1 MRIPYMTQVEIMSL
15 SEKDIFF
22 LDKEFNEWLYS
33 ETKKTK
39 EERFELT
46 LKGYKRM
53 LLEIFEMQET
63 QKRFRFR
70 KKRKSA
76 QEKEEL

>member
-1 MRIPYMTQVEIMSL
+1 MTQAEIMSL
-15 SEKDIFF
+15 DEKDIFF

-39 EERFELT
+39 KERFELT

-63 QKRFRFR
+63 QERFRFY
-70 KKRKSA
+70 KKRKPA